1 MRVGVL
7 EAKNRLSELLEAAQ
21 RGEEVV
27 ITKRG
32 EPVATLNAIR
42 KRLSPEE
49 AEALMRRVRERRER
63 LALTITQEEIRAD
76 IEEGRRH

>member
-7 EAKNRLSELLEAAQ
+7 EAKNRFSELLEAAQ

-32 EPVATLNAIR
+32 EPVATLKPITR
-42 KRLSPEE
+42 RLSPEE
-49 AEALMRRVRERRER
+49 AEALMRRVRERRE
-63 LALTITQEEIRAD
+63 AMEFTTTWEELKKDRD
-76 IEEGRRH
+76 EGRR

>member
-49 AEALMRRVRERRER
+49 AEALMKWVRERRESFGFTTTWDELKKDR
-63 LALTITQEEIRAD
+63 D
-76 IEEGRRH
+76 EGRP

>member
-32 EPVATLNAIR
+32 EPIATLNGIR
-42 KRLSPEE
+42 KRLSPAE
-49 AEALMRRVRERRER
+49 AEALMRRVRERRAT
-63 LALTITQEEIRAD
+63 LGFTATWEELKRD
-76 IEEGRRH
+76 RDEGRR

>member
-27 ITKRG
+27 ITRRG
-32 EPVATLNAIR
+32 EPVATLNPIR
-42 KRLSPEE
+42 KSLSPDEV
-49 AEALMRRVRERRER
+49 EALIRRNRERRESLGFSTTWEDLKR
-63 LALTITQEEIRAD
+63 DRD
-76 IEEGRRH
+76 EGRP

>member
-49 AEALMRRVRERRER
+49 AAALMKRVRERREKMEF
-63 LALTITQEEIRAD
+63 TTTWEELKRDRDA
-76 IEEGRRH
+76 GRP

>member
-42 KRLSPEE
+42 KRLSPEA
-49 AEALMRRVRERRER
+49 AEALMRRVRERREK
-63 LALTITQEEIRAD
+63 LGFTTTWEELKQDRD
-76 IEEGRRH
+76 EGRR